1 MLGRSAT
8 EGDHATTADRPW
20 PALQWPGPHQ
30 AISLDPKLP
39 TGKGGPAPGKASEA

>member
-20 PALQWPGPHQ
+20 PALHQ

-39 TGKGGPAPGKASEA
+39 TGEGGPAPGKASEA